1 MTTSTFVSLYERRV
15 VLVQETLSAHT
26 KLSAKHARAL
36 AVHVL
41 GALDHIPEKV
51 R

>member
-1 MTTSTFVSLYERRV
+1 MTTSVYISLYERRIE
-15 VLVQETLSAHT
+15 LVQAALTGHS
-26 KLSAKHARAL
+26 KLSTKDARDL

-41 GALDHIPEKV
+41 RSLDHIPEQV

>member
-1 MTTSTFVSLYERRV
+1 MTASTYVSLYERRV
-15 VLVQETLSAHT
+15 RLVQEVLSAHA
-26 KLSAKHARAL
+26 KLSKKDARGL

-41 GALDHIPEKV
+41 GALDHIPERV

>member
-1 MTTSTFVSLYERRV
+1 MTTSTYMSLYERRV
-15 VLVQETLSAHT
+15 KLVQETLTEHS
-26 KLSAKHARAL
+26 KLSKKDARDL

-41 GALDHIPEKV
+41 GALDHIPEQV

>member
-1 MTTSTFVSLYERRV
+1 MTAPTYVSLYERR
-15 VLVQETLSAHT
+15 LKMVQDILTERSELN
-26 KLSAKHARAL
+26 AKSARAL

-41 GALDHIPEKV
+41 GALDHVPERV

>member
-1 MTTSTFVSLYERRV
+1 MTTSTFVSLYEHRIA
-15 VLVQETLSAHT
+15 LVQETLSTHS
-26 KLSAKHARAL
+26 KLSTKDARDL

-41 GALDHIPEKV
+41 VALDRIPEKV

>member
-1 MTTSTFVSLYERRV
+1 MTTPTYMSLYERRV
-15 VLVQETLSAHT
+15 VLVQETLTAHS
-26 KLSAKHARAL
+26 KLSAKHARDL

-41 GALDHIPEKV
+41 GSLDHIPEKV